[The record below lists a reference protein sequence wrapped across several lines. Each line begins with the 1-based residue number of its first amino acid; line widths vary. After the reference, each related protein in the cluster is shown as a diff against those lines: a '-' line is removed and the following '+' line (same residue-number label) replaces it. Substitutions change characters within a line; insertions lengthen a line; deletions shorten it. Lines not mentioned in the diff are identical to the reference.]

1 MEISVVIPTRNR
13 PELLKRLLIALQ
25 NQNLRANQIIVVD
38 SSDKLLR
45 LSQEN
50 RAIPPVTTFV
60 YTEIRSAAIQRNIGI
75 EHVSHNCEYLFFL
88 DDDVLPQPDYFEKM
102 ASSLSKNDVIGVSG
116 LAINPKAT
124 GARLKPSGLVGIIQR
139 MFLLD
144 SKHDGKLLMS
154 GVNIPLRHGTK
165 LPQEV
170 DWLIGCAGWQFSEI
184 KDLRFE
190 NDFYGQSLA
199 EDVIFSAQAKKR
211 GKLITDPSVVLS
223 HDESEIGRASNQDH
237 WEMWMINRW
246 RLIKVQHFGLPG
258 IAAFWW
264 SSLGQLAIFLLSKLI
279 KGDNYL
285 ASARGILYGAR
296 IVMRTK
302 N

>member
-25 NQNLRANQIIVVD
+25 NQNLPANQIIVVD
-38 SSDKLLR
+38 SSDELLR
-45 LSQEN
+45 LPQDKK
-50 RAIPPVTTFV
+50 AIPPVTTFV

-75 EHVSHNCEYLFFL
+75 EQVSHNCEYLFFL
-88 DDDVLPQPDYFEKM
+88 DDDVLPHPDYLERIT
-102 ASSLSKNDVIGVSG
+102 SSLSKKDVIGVSG

-124 GARLKPSGLVGIIQR
+124 RVRLKPSGLAGFVQR
-139 MFLLD
+139 IFLLD

-154 GVNIPLRHGTK
+154 GVNIPLRHGTRI
-165 LPQEV
+165 PQEV
-170 DWLIGCAGWQFSEI
+170 DWLIGCAGWQFSRI

-199 EDVIFSAQAKKR
+199 EDVIFSAQAKKL

-223 HDESEIGRASNQDH
+223 HDESEIGRASSQDH
-237 WEMWMINRW
+237 WEMWMMNRW
-246 RLIKVQHFGLPG
+246 RLIKLQHFGLRG
-258 IAAFWW
+258 VVAFWW
-264 SSLGQLAIFLLSKLI
+264 SSLGQLVIFLLIKLI

-285 ASARGILYGAR
+285 PSARGILYGAR
-296 IVMRTK
+296 NVVRTR

>member
-13 PELLKRLLIALQ
+13 PELLKRLLVALQ

-45 LSQEN
+45 LPQDEIEIS
-50 RAIPPVTTFV
+50 RVTTFV
-60 YTEIRSAAIQRNIGI
+60 YTDIRSAAIQRNIGI
-75 EHVSHNCEYLFFL
+75 EHVSHDCGYLFFL

-124 GARLKPSGLVGIIQR
+124 HVRLKPSGLTGFIQR

-211 GKLITDPSVVLS
+211 GTLITDPSVVLS

-237 WEMWMINRW
+237 WEMWMMNRW

-264 SSLGQLAIFLLSKLI
+264 SSLGQFAIFLLSKLI

-285 ASARGILYGAR
+285 ASAREAL
-296 IVMRTK
+296 
-302 N
+302 

>member
-38 SSDKLLR
+38 SSDELLR
-45 LSQEN
+45 LPQDE
-50 RAIPPVTTFV
+50 REIPRVTTFV
-60 YTEIRSAAIQRNIGI
+60 YTDIRSAAIQRNIGI
-75 EHVSHNCEYLFFL
+75 EHVSRNCEYLFFL

-102 ASSLSKNDVIGVSG
+102 TSSLSKNDVIGVSG

-124 GARLKPSGLVGIIQR
+124 RARLKPLGLAGFIQR
-139 MFLLD
+139 IFLLD

-154 GVNIPLRHGTK
+154 GVNIPLRHGAK

-184 KDLRFE
+184 RDLRFE
-190 NDFYGQSLA
+190 IDFYGQSLA
-199 EDVIFSAQAKKR
+199 EDVIFSAQASKR
-211 GKLITDPSVVLS
+211 GTLITDPSVVLS

-237 WEMWMINRW
+237 WEMWMMNRW

-264 SSLGQLAIFLLSKLI
+264 SSLGQFAIFLLSRLI

-285 ASARGILYGAR
+285 TSARGILYGAR
-296 IVMRTK
+296 SVMRTK